1 MTDPTDR
8 LPPIP
13 PDAWTPAQREVAQ
26 AVINGPRGGLLGPF
40 VPLLRSPELMTHAQA
55 VGAYLRYRSAI
66 GQRLTEF
73 AILVIAQ
80 RWRQQVE
87 WDYHAPLALDAG
99 VDARTVAALGQG
111 HKPTTMT
118 PDEALVYDFCMALE
132 QQRSINDDLWQSAV
146 ARLGEH
152 GVVDLL
158 GINGYY
164 TLLAMVMNAART
176 TRPGLREGTP
186 PLSPSA
192 NV

>member
-1 MTDPTDR
+1 MTDATDR
-8 LPPIP
+8 LPPINP
-13 PDAWTPAQREVAQ
+13 EQWTPAQREVAQ

-80 RWRQQVE
+80 RWQQPVE

-99 VDARTVAALGQG
+99 VDERTVAALGQG
-111 HKPTTMT
+111 RKPTTMSE
-118 PDEALVYDFCMALE
+118 DEELVYDFCMALD
-132 QQRSINDDLWQSAV
+132 QSRAIDDALWHRAV
-146 ARLGEH
+146 QRLGEH

-186 PLSPSA
+186 PLVRRA
-192 NV
+192 HA